1 VGRTTGIEV
10 RHARSCASRSG
21 ARCNCSPS
29 YQANVWSSRDRTR
42 IRKTF
47 PTLAAAK
54 SWRAE
59 ATVALDRG
67 AMRAPSA
74 TTVRE
79 AGEAW
84 VAGARDGTI
93 RNRSGDRYKPSVVR
107 GYEASLR
114 RRILPDLGARRLSDV
129 RRSDLQDLA
138 DRMLAEGLDPSSVRN
153 ALMPLRVLFRRA
165 VSRGEVAV
173 NPCDR
178 LQLPAVRGRRDRI
191 ASPAEAAQLI
201 AAVPARDRAIWATA
215 LYGGL
220 RRGELM
226 ALRWDDVDLEAGV
239 IRVERSWDPKER
251 SDVGTKSRGGRRRVP
266 MAGSLRRHLLEHRL
280 LAGSGEGFVF
290 GRSPALPFDYSST
303 RTRAIRAWRLAGL
316 DPIGLH
322 ECRHTYASLM
332 IAAGV
337 NAKAL
342 STYMGHAS
350 ITITLDRY
358 GHLMPGNESEA
369 AELLETLLTRSE
381 AAAPMERGS

>member
-1 VGRTTGIEV
+1 MGRTTGIEV

-21 ARCNCSPS
+21 ARCNCGPS

-59 ATVALDRG
+59 ATVALNRG
-67 AMRAPSA
+67 EMRAPSA
-74 TTVRE
+74 VSLRD

-84 VAGARDGTI
+84 LVGARDGTI
-93 RNRSGDRYKPSVVR
+93 RNRSGDAYKPSVIR
-107 GYEASLR
+107 SYEASFR
-114 RRILPDLGARRLSDV
+114 RRLLPDLGAMRLADI
-129 RRSDLQDLA
+129 RRSDVQDLA
-138 DRMLAEGLDPSSVRN
+138 DRLLAEGLDPSSIRN
-153 ALMPLRVLFRRA
+153 ALMPLRVIFRRA
-165 VSRGEVAV
+165 VGRGEIAV

-178 LQLPAVRGRRDRI
+178 IQLPAVRGRRERI
-191 ASPAEAAQLI
+191 ASPDEAARLV
-201 AAVPARDRAIWATA
+201 AAVPDRDRAMWATA

-226 ALRWDDVDLEAGV
+226 ALLWTDVDLGTGL

-251 SDVGTKSRGGRRRVP
+251 VTVATKSRGGRRRVP
-266 MAGSLRRHLLEHRL
+266 MAGALRRHLLEHRL
-280 LAGSGEGFVF
+280 LTGSGEGLVF
-290 GRSPALPFDYSST
+290 GRSPVLPFDYSST
-303 RTRAIRAWRLAGL
+303 RARAIKAWRAAGIQ
-316 DPIGLH
+316 PIGLH
-322 ECRHTYASLM
+322 ECRHTFASLM

-358 GHLMPGNESEA
+358 GHLMPGNEGEA
-369 AELLETLLTRSE
+369 AGLLDALLTRSE
-381 AAAPMERGS
+381 AAAEIPS

>member
-1 VGRTTGIEV
+1 MGRTTGIEV

-29 YQANVWSSRDRTR
+29 YQANVWSGRDRAR

-59 ATVALDRG
+59 ATVALNRG
-67 AMRAPSA
+67 EMRAPSS
-74 TTVRE
+74 VSLRE

-84 VAGARDGTI
+84 IAAAREGTI

-107 GYEASLR
+107 SYEAALR
-114 RRILPDLGARRLSDV
+114 RRLLPDLGATRLADI
-129 RRSDLQDLA
+129 RRSDVQDLA
-138 DRMLAEGLDPSSVRN
+138 DRLLAEGLDPSSIRN
-153 ALMPLRVLFRRA
+153 SLMPLRVIFRRA
-165 VSRGEVAV
+165 LGRGEIAV

-178 LQLPAVRGRRDRI
+178 IELPAVRGRRDRT
-191 ASPAEAAQLI
+191 ASPEEAAHLV
-201 AAVPARDRAIWATA
+201 AAVPDRDRAMWATA

-226 ALRWDDVDLEAGV
+226 ALLWEDVDLTAGV

-251 SDVGTKSRGGRRRVP
+251 VTVDTKSRGGRRRVP
-266 MAGSLRRHLLEHRL
+266 MAGSLRRHLLEQRL
-280 LAGSGEGFVF
+280 LTGSGEGLVF
-290 GRSPALPFDYSST
+290 GRTSVLPFDYSST
-303 RTRAIRAWRLAGL
+303 RVRAIKAWRLAGL
-316 DPIGLH
+316 EPIGLH
-322 ECRHTYASLM
+322 ECRHTFASLM

-342 STYMGHAS
+342 SIYMGHAS

-358 GHLMPGNESEA
+358 GHLMPGNEDEA
-369 AELLETLLTRSE
+369 AGLLDALLTRSE
-381 AAAPMERGS
+381 AASGLPS